1 MSPAS
6 KPRPTA
12 RPGVGPKGIVKRPS
26 KTAAPHSQRSGG
38 GLATQEEKAVEG
50 SGEQEDFTKEIAEV
64 DMDVEEEEEE
74 PIRKDKGKGKAKEE
88 GTFNQF
94 VKGNQE

>member
-1 MSPAS
+1 M
-6 KPRPTA
+6 
-12 RPGVGPKGIVKRPS
+12 
-26 KTAAPHSQRSGG
+26 
-38 GLATQEEKAVEG
+38 ATQEEKAVEG
-50 SGEQEDFTKEIAEV
+50 SGEQEDFTKEIADV
-64 DMDVEEEEEE
+64 DMDVEEEEE